1 MGVVEIAMDDGAAEG
16 FAGLAG
22 TLAVTLGCVAMLAYL
37 GLAASD
43 TTNKLYA
50 KLFGGVLALAI
61 FLVRN
66 TATKNFGLATF
77 VKRNM
82 RKKRVLRTCKLGEGG
97 SYALA
102 TLALFFGNYEMA

>member
-1 MGVVEIAMDDGAAEG
+1 MVLYQGLHKDIFFIFFLTPFVNKFFFSGADPGLRRQVHKTKNVTNHNWTMGVVEIAMDDGAAEG

-50 KLFGGVLALAI
+50 RDS
-61 FLVRN
+61 LV
-66 TATKNFGLATF
+66 AFWLSPYF
-77 VKRNM
+77 
-82 RKKRVLRTCKLGEGG
+82 
-97 SYALA
+97 
-102 TLALFFGNYEMA
+102 